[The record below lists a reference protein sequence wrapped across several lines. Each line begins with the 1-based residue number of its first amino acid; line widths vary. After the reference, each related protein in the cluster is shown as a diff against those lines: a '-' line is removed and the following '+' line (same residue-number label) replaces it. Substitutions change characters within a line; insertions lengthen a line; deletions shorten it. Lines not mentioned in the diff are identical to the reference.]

1 MSVTIFTVSV
11 AFLLLAGATIWRAFR
26 FEPHHPKVHVHTIS
40 VPQWRTGTELRL
52 LQLSDLHL
60 WRLTAFHRRV
70 VAAAAALDPDLI
82 VVTGDYAESAEG
94 LSALADL
101 IAELKRLAPV
111 YAVLGDND
119 QDNPEWERKL
129 EAVFARSEVPV
140 LRNSARLLSVDD
152 EAMLLI
158 GTDDPNT
165 GRSRVEAAEGEALRL
180 VRTRG
185 VADDLDAVYTVVLAH
200 SPEIVTEA
208 RPWMDLILTGHTHGG
223 QLCLPGG
230 IALYTNTP
238 ACRGFS
244 SGMYRLTGDGRLY
257 VPRGIGTARNP
268 ARLFCPPEV
277 TQFLLQGAAGQTE
290 EA

>member
-1 MSVTIFTVSV
+1 
-11 AFLLLAGATIWRAFR
+11 
-26 FEPHHPKVHVHTIS
+26 
-40 VPQWRTGTELRL
+40 
-52 LQLSDLHL
+52 
-60 WRLTAFHRRV
+60 
-70 VAAAAALDPDLI
+70 
-82 VVTGDYAESAEG
+82 
-94 LSALADL
+94 
-101 IAELKRLAPV
+101 ELKRLAPV

-165 GRSRVEAAEGEALRL
+165 GRSRVEAAEGGALRL

-223 QLCLPGG
+223 QICLPGG
-230 IALYTNTP
+230 IALSTNTP
-238 ACRGFS
+238 ACRGF
-244 SGMYRLTGDGRLY
+244 
-257 VPRGIGTARNP
+257 
-268 ARLFCPPEV
+268 
-277 TQFLLQGAAGQTE
+277 
-290 EA
+290 